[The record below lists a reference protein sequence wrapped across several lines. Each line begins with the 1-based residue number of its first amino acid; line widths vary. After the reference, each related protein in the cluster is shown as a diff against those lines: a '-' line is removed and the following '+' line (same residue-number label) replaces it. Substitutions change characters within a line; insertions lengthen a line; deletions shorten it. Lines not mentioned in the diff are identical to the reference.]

1 MKLILKTAKPR
12 NPLVAP
18 SRRRAAGAHRQRDA
32 RQAAQRSLR
41 AELQHLRHSP

>member
-18 SRRRAAGAHRQRDA
+18 SRLRVAGAHRPRNA
-32 RQAAQRSLR
+32 RQAAQRNLR
-41 AELQHLRHSP
+41 AELEHLRHSP